1 MKRTGMNK
9 ILLPVALLAAICTT
23 KAQTRFKV
31 SPEKSVGGKEM
42 QVFYN
47 PKNTALEGLAPVKAS
62 VAYFKDFS
70 WQVEEKELEM
80 KMVDS
85 GWVLQYTPS
94 VGTGLVTFNFH
105 SGDKTD
111 KGEKPT
117 YTWMLMD
124 SAGQKQQRGA
134 YIGWAMLR
142 LNDFKN
148 EVPPFR
154 EDSVF
159 IENSV
164 GLFWINQELRN
175 FPESR
180 RDVFP
185 MAVRLLQKE
194 NPAKADTIALRD
206 IAFIRSLP
214 DPKEREW
221 VAIIEIARNVLR
233 NKPLADSLEAEGL
246 KKFPAGQIAFDK
258 DLYAVFRAPDAQKR
272 AEMWTAFKK
281 KFPLD
286 EARFVDSDAA
296 RMYYLKVF
304 RGQAFT
310 EFLQKGNEQ
319 SIYNYLPVA
328 PVLALFD
335 FHRHIVAGPLER
347 LDEQK
352 RTPQQVLALS
362 NAIIAEVEKAATHT
376 RFPEA
381 RFKTLPQWKDYEYRL
396 FKDAFKTH
404 AFVLSQTGSLEK
416 ALAYAEMVKGY
427 YEYKSA
433 DFNKLYT
440 DLLLKNRRVTDAVAY
455 AERSARENAVSPEM
469 IDLLKKEYVKKN
481 KNEQG
486 FETYFAS
493 LKSTDKAEQQKQHLK
508 DQLISMPIASFALES
523 NKGGIADLSKQKGK
537 IVVLDFWATWCA
549 PCKAAMPGMQ
559 MAVNKYASDP
569 NVQFYFIATQETK
582 ADYKKMIADFLTE
595 KKYNFNVLYD
605 GKNPATG
612 KPDAVYSKYAKSI
625 GFSGIPQKM
634 IIDGK
639 GNLRWRS
646 TGYMGSPSELA
657 DEISYVIE
665 LLKAE
670 K

>member
-1 MKRTGMNK
+1 MMKQ
-9 ILLPVALLAAICTT
+9 ILLPVAMFWAIGTT

-31 SPEKSVGGKEM
+31 SPEKSSAGKEM

-47 PKNTALEGLAPVKAS
+47 PKNTALEGLAPVKAT
-62 VAYFKDFS
+62 VAYFKDFN
-70 WQVEEKELEM
+70 WNVEERTFDM

-85 GWVLQYTPS
+85 GWVLNYTPS
-94 VGTGLVTFNFH
+94 AGTGLVTFNFH
-105 SGDKTD
+105 SGDKKD
-111 KGEKPT
+111 KGEKAT
-117 YTWMLMD
+117 YSWMLMD
-124 SAGQKQQRGA
+124 SSGQKQQRGA
-134 YIGWAMLR
+134 FIGWAMLR
-142 LNDFKN
+142 LKDFKD
-148 EVPPFR
+148 EVPPFT
-154 EDSVF
+154 EDSAA
-159 IENSV
+159 IENNV
-164 GLFWINQELRN
+164 GLFWVNQELRN

-194 NPAKADTIALRD
+194 NPAKADSIAPREV
-206 IAFIRSLP
+206 AFIRSLP
-214 DPKEREW
+214 DPKEQEW
-221 VAIIEIARNVLR
+221 AAIIEIAKNVMR
-233 NKPLADSLEAEGL
+233 NKALADSLEAESL

-258 DLYAVFRAPDAQKR
+258 DLYAVFRAPDVQKR
-272 AEMWTAFKK
+272 AEMWEAFKK
-281 KFPLD
+281 KFPP
-286 EARFVDSDAA
+286 EQARFMQTDGAK
-296 RMYYLKVF
+296 MYYLKVF
-304 RGQAFT
+304 RGQAFG
-310 EFLQKGNEQ
+310 EFLTKGNEQ
-319 SIYNYLPVA
+319 SIYENIKVA
-328 PVLALFD
+328 PLLALFD

-347 LDEQK
+347 LDDQR
-352 RTPQQVLALS
+352 RTPDQVIAIS
-362 NAIIAEVEKAATHT
+362 NAIIAEVEKAGTHIKW
-376 RFPEA
+376 PEA
-381 RFKTLPQWKDYEYRL
+381 RFKTLDEWKDYEYGL

-404 AFVLSQTGSLEK
+404 AFVLTETGDPVK
-416 ALAYAEMVKGY
+416 ALHYAELVKGY
-427 YEYKSA
+427 FDYKSA

-440 DLLLKNRRVTDAVAY
+440 SLLLKNKRVNDAVAY

-469 IDLLKKEYVKKN
+469 IDLLKQEYIRKN
-481 KNEQG
+481 KKESG

-508 DQLISMPIASFALES
+508 DQLINKPIGTFALES
-523 NKGGIADLSKQKGK
+523 NKGGIADLAKQKGK

-569 NVQFYFIATQETK
+569 NVQFYFISTMEYSAN
-582 ADYKKMIADFLTE
+582 YKKQIADFLTE

-612 KPDAVYSKYAKSI
+612 KPDAVYSNYAKSI

-634 IIDGK
+634 ILDGK
-639 GNLRWRS
+639 GNLRWIS
-646 TGYMGSPSELA
+646 AGYMGSPSELA

>member
-1 MKRTGMNK
+1 MMKQ
-9 ILLPVALLAAICTT
+9 ILLPVAMFLAIGTT

-47 PKNTALEGLAPVKAS
+47 PKNTVLEGLAPVKAT
-62 VAYFKDFS
+62 VAYFKDFN
-70 WQVEEKELEM
+70 WKVENRTFDM

-85 GWVLQYTPS
+85 GWVLNYTPS
-94 VGTGLVTFNFH
+94 AGTGLVTFNFH
-105 SGDKTD
+105 SGDKKD
-111 KGEKPT
+111 KGEKAT
-117 YTWMLMD
+117 YSWMLMD
-124 SAGQKQQRGA
+124 SSGQKQQRGA
-134 YIGWAMLR
+134 FIGWAMLR
-142 LNDFKN
+142 LKDFKG
-148 EVPPFR
+148 EVPPFT
-154 EDSVF
+154 EDSAA
-159 IENSV
+159 IENNV
-164 GLFWINQELRN
+164 GLFWVNQELRN

-194 NPAKADTIALRD
+194 NPAKADSIAPREV
-206 IAFIRSLP
+206 AFIRSLP
-214 DPKEREW
+214 DPKEQEW
-221 VAIIEIARNVLR
+221 AAIIEIAKNVMR
-233 NKPLADSLEAEGL
+233 NKALADSLEAEGL

-258 DLYAVFRAPDAQKR
+258 DLYAVFRAPDVQKR
-272 AEMWTAFKK
+272 AEMWEAFKK
-281 KFPLD
+281 KFPP
-286 EARFVDSDAA
+286 EQARFMQTDGAK
-296 RMYYLKVF
+296 MYYLKVF
-304 RGQAFT
+304 RGQAFG
-310 EFLQKGNEQ
+310 EFLTKGNEQ
-319 SIYNYLPVA
+319 SIYENIKVA
-328 PVLALFD
+328 PLLALFD

-347 LDEQK
+347 LDDQR
-352 RTPQQVLALS
+352 RTPDQVIAIS
-362 NAIIAEVEKAATHT
+362 NAIIAEVEKASTHT
-376 RFPEA
+376 RWPEA
-381 RFKTLPQWKDYEYRL
+381 QFKTLAEWKDDEYRL

-404 AFVLSQTGSLEK
+404 AYVLAETGDPGK
-416 ALAYAEMVKGY
+416 ALAYAELVKGY
-427 YEYKSA
+427 YDHKSA
-433 DFNKLYT
+433 DFNRLYT
-440 DLLLKNRRVTDAVAY
+440 NLLVKNKRIADAVSY
-455 AERSARENAVSPEM
+455 AESSARENAVSPEM
-469 IDLLKKEYVKKN
+469 IDLLKQEYLKKH

-508 DQLISMPIASFALES
+508 DQLINQPIASFALES

-569 NVQFYFIATQETK
+569 KVQFYFIATQETK
-582 ADYKKMIADFLTE
+582 ADYKKLIADFLTE

-665 LLKAE
+665 LLKAD

>member
-1 MKRTGMNK
+1 MLKK
-9 ILLPVALLAAICTT
+9 ILLPVALMVAIGSLRS
-23 KAQTRFKV
+23 QERFKV
-31 SPEKSVGGKEM
+31 LPENSIGGKEM

-47 PKNTALEGLAPVKAS
+47 PKQTVLEGLAPVKAS

-70 WQVEEKELEM
+70 WKVEERELDM

-85 GWVLQYTPS
+85 GWVLNFTPET
-94 VGTGLVTFNFH
+94 GTALVTFNFH
-105 SGDKTD
+105 SGAKVD
-111 KGEKPT
+111 KGAKAT
-117 YTWMLMD
+117 YTWMLRD
-124 SAGQKQQRGA
+124 GGGEKQQRGA
-134 YIGWAMLR
+134 FIGWAMLR
-142 LNDFKN
+142 LKDFKD
-148 EVPPFR
+148 EVPPFT
-154 EDSVF
+154 EDSAA
-159 IENSV
+159 IENNV
-164 GLFWINQELRN
+164 GLFWVNQELRN

-194 NPAKADTIALRD
+194 NPAKADSIAPREV
-206 IAFIRSLP
+206 AFIRSLP
-214 DPKEREW
+214 DPKEQEW
-221 VAIIEIARNVLR
+221 AAIIEITKNVMR
-233 NKPLADSLEAEGL
+233 NKALADSLEAEGL

-258 DLYAVFRAPDAQKR
+258 DLYAVFRAPDIQKR
-272 AEMWTAFKK
+272 AEMWETFKK
-281 KFPLD
+281 KFPP
-286 EARFVDSDAA
+286 EQARFMQSDGAK
-296 RMYYLKVF
+296 MYYLKVF
-304 RGQAFT
+304 RGQAFG
-310 EFLQKGNEQ
+310 EFLTKGNEQ
-319 SIYNYLPVA
+319 SIYENIKVA
-328 PVLALFD
+328 PLLALFD

-347 LDEQK
+347 LDDQR
-352 RTPQQVLALS
+352 RTPEQVVAIS
-362 NAIIAEVEKAATHT
+362 NAIIGEVEKAATHT
-376 RFPEA
+376 RWPEA
-381 RFKTLPQWKDYEYRL
+381 RFKTLPEWKAYTYGL
-396 FKDAFKTH
+396 FKDAFKAH
-404 AFVLSQTGSLEK
+404 ALVLAETGNPEK
-416 ALAYAEMVKGY
+416 ALSYAESVKEY
-427 YEYKSA
+427 FDYKSA

-440 DLLLKNRRVTDAVAY
+440 NLLLKNKRMADAVAY

-469 IDLLKKEYVKKN
+469 IDLLKQEYIRKN
-481 KNEQG
+481 KKESG

-508 DQLISMPIASFALES
+508 DQLINKPIGTFALES

-569 NVQFYFIATQETK
+569 NVQFYFISTMEYSAN
-582 ADYKKMIADFLTE
+582 YKKQIADFLAE

-605 GKNPATG
+605 GKNLATG
-612 KPDAVYSKYAKSI
+612 KPDAVYSAYAKSI

-634 IIDGK
+634 ILDGK
-639 GNLRWRS
+639 GNLRWMS